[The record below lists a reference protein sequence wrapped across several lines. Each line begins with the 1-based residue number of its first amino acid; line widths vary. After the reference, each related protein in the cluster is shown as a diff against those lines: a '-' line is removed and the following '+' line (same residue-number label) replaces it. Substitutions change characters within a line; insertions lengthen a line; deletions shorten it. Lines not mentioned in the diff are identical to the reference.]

1 MIQAANIGHGTARP
15 YVGKSRQFK
24 RSRTGCLNC
33 RHRKKK
39 CSEEK
44 PQCGGCSRNNLHCA
58 WPQDVNEKAISPPLP
73 PLPRD
78 SITITD
84 ESQSFG
90 VHGPSPLLSKATHT
104 TSIWNGLSGSFL
116 NARRSCNLKRESL
129 LLLQHYIT
137 TTAPMLPMPI
147 KGNPFLSEIIPIA
160 SVDDLVMHS
169 VLVISGAHMNF
180 GNMSSRPI
188 GEATLDHYSTLI
200 RQLVIEVSDH
210 KGSCVNKLARLL
222 LVLVMLCHFEA
233 LSGETD
239 GAMFRHLGAS
249 REIMAEIE
257 SRQPTEPLG
266 SDSETLY
273 GLGLELYAYLIFVN
287 CLTPYGFLHERQ
299 FYLDS
304 FIISP
309 SSLASYSTFGIMF
322 AGLHDLFALIPQIS
336 LLFRDRLIDQESGI
350 IEPSIS
356 CVELYTQLERCL
368 EDWNLSQKDLVSP
381 FLSDDCKHDLSKVI
395 KILQLGIEIYLVA
408 SMQGLSVVNPKIV
421 CQLQS
426 RVDGILDLALALH
439 YSQWSPILLWPI
451 VISGSCIVQ
460 RQQQKHLTKAL
471 RESKYRMNHVTR
483 TISLLHRLWGNPDP
497 LIYGPYGLY
506 LTISQSDTTFS
517 IL

>member
-1 MIQAANIGHGTARP
+1 MTQSANIGHGTARP
-15 YVGKSRQFK
+15 YIGKSRQFK

-44 PQCGGCSRNNLHCA
+44 PQCRGCSRNNLHCT
-58 WPQDVNEKAISPPLP
+58 WPQDVNEKAITTPPLP
-73 PLPRD
+73 KDPIA
-78 SITITD
+78 STD
-84 ESQSFG
+84 E
-90 VHGPSPLLSKATHT
+90 GPSPGA
-104 TSIWNGLSGSFL
+104 G
-116 NARRSCNLKRESL
+116 ESL

-137 TTAPMLPMPI
+137 TTASMLPMPL

-160 SVDDLVMHS
+160 SVDDMVMHG

-180 GNMSSRPI
+180 GNMSSGPI

-233 LSGETD
+233 ISGETD

-249 REIMAEIE
+249 REIIAEIE

-287 CLTPYGFLHERQ
+287 CLTPYGLLQERQ
-299 FYLDS
+299 FSLDS
-304 FIISP
+304 FIASP

-336 LLFRDRLIDQESGI
+336 LLFRHRLIEQESGI
-350 IEPSIS
+350 IEPSIA
-356 CVELYTQLERCL
+356 CVELHTQLERCL
-368 EDWNLSQKDLVSP
+368 KDWNLSKKDLVSP
-381 FLSDDCKHDLSKVI
+381 FPTDDCKCDLSKVT
-395 KILQLGIEIYLVA
+395 KILQLGIEIYLIA
-408 SMQGLSVVNPKIV
+408 SMQGSSIVNPKIV

-426 RVDGILDLALALH
+426 YVDGILDLGLDLH
-439 YSQWSPILLWPI
+439 YSQWSSILLWPI
-451 VISGSCIVQ
+451 VISGSCAIQ
-460 RQQQKHLTKAL
+460 RQQQEHLAKAL
-471 RESKYRMNHVTR
+471 RESKYLNGRKGGRRKKTDKVDP
-483 TISLLHRLWGNPDP
+483 TIIAYTFTTQPNIIGRRNALSCAEG
-497 LIYGPYGLY
+497 
-506 LTISQSDTTFS
+506 QS
-517 IL
+517 

>member
-1 MIQAANIGHGTARP
+1 MTQSANIGHGTARP
-15 YVGKSRQFK
+15 YIGKSRQFK

-44 PQCGGCSRNNLHCA
+44 PQCRRCSRNDLHCA
-58 WPQDVNEKAISPPLP
+58 WPQDVNEKAITPPPLP
-73 PLPRD
+73 KNPIA
-78 SITITD
+78 SAD
-84 ESQSFG
+84 ERPSPDVG
-90 VHGPSPLLSKATHT
+90 GPSPSSSEVAHT
-104 TSIWNGLSGSFL
+104 TSIWNGPSGSFL
-116 NARRSCNLKRESL
+116 DSRRSCTLKRESL

-137 TTAPMLPMPI
+137 TTASMLPMPL

-160 SVDDLVMHS
+160 SVDDMVMHG

-180 GNMSSRPI
+180 GNMSSGPI

-233 LSGETD
+233 ISGETD

-249 REIMAEIE
+249 REIIAEIE
-257 SRQPTEPLG
+257 SRQPAEPLG

-273 GLGLELYAYLIFVN
+273 VLGLELYAYLIFVN
-287 CLTPYGFLHERQ
+287 CLTPYGLLQERQ
-299 FYLDS
+299 FSLDS
-304 FIISP
+304 FITSP

-336 LLFRDRLIDQESGI
+336 LLFRDRLIEQESGI
-350 IEPSIS
+350 IEPSIA
-356 CVELYTQLERCL
+356 CVELHTQLERCL
-368 EDWNLSQKDLVSP
+368 KDWNLSQKDLFSP
-381 FLSDDCKHDLSKVI
+381 LPTDDCKRDLSKVT
-395 KILQLGIEIYLVA
+395 KILQLGIEIYLIA
-408 SMQGLSVVNPKIV
+408 SMQGSSVVNPKIV
-421 CQLQS
+421 CQFQS
-426 RVDGILDLALALH
+426 YVDDILDLGLDLH
-439 YSQWSPILLWPI
+439 YSQWSSILLWPI
-451 VISGSCIVQ
+451 VISGSCAIQ
-460 RQQQKHLTKAL
+460 RQQQEHLAKAL

-483 TISLLHRLWGNPDP
+483 TIGLLHRLWGNADP

-517 IL
+517 II